1 MYWNLLLMNPISIT
15 YITNYKIFQDI
26 QYTIVVISIPKFK
39 NTNCWYS
46 PRAADIAR

>member
-26 QYTIVVISIPKFK
+26 QNLKIQIIDTHHVRLI
-39 NTNCWYS
+39 
-46 PRAADIAR
+46 